1 MRQQAEIV
9 PVKLL
14 GPAQFTSPLDLST
27 VEGDGVGNFV
37 SEDSCVRHRI
47 EIRADIADENDLL
60 FEKAGPREKLFFDP
74 TDTRVAMVTC
84 GGLCPGL
91 NNVIRSAFLELH
103 YNYGVSDVFGY
114 RYGYKGLNPAHEL
127 APLRLTSELVERI
140 DKQGGTILGTSRG
153 QEPLDIMADTLERER
168 INVLLCVGGDGTQR
182 GAHRLHEELDRR
194 GAKIAVVGIPK
205 TVDNDIH
212 YCSVTFG
219 YETAINAAR
228 EVLQFAHNEAKSAL
242 NGIAL
247 VKVMGRD
254 AGFIAAGAALASQEV
269 NFALVPEVPFKLEG
283 TGGFLN
289 ALRER
294 ILARRHAVI
303 VAAEGAGQD
312 LFEDQRSERD
322 ASGNVRYNDIGLHL
336 KDAINRHFCE
346 QRISIDL
353 KYIDPSYI
361 LRSAPANCFDGLLCN
376 QLARRAVHAAMA
388 GRTDVM
394 IGYWNCAFMHVPI
407 PMATETKKQLDP
419 EGELWTSVL
428 AATGQ
433 ARCYAN

>member
-1 MRQQAEIV
+1 MKQQAEIV

-14 GPAQFTSPLDLST
+14 GPAQFRSPLDLST

-37 SEDSCVRHRI
+37 SEGSYVRHRI

-60 FEKAGPREKLFFDP
+60 FEKAGPREKLFFNP

-103 YNYGVSDVFGY
+103 YNYGVSDVLGF
-114 RYGYKGLNPAHEL
+114 RYGFKGLNPAHEL
-127 APLRLTSELVERI
+127 APVLLTSELVERI

-153 QEPLDIMADTLERER
+153 QESLDIMAATLERER

-182 GAHRLHEELDRR
+182 GAHRLHQELDRR

-219 YETAINAAR
+219 YETAIDAAR
-228 EVLQFAHNEAKSAL
+228 EVLQFAHNEARSAL

-269 NFALVPEVPFKLEG
+269 NFALIPEVPFKLEG

-294 ILARRHAVI
+294 IFARRHAVI

-361 LRSAPANCFDGLLCN
+361 LRSAPANCFDGLLCD

-394 IGYWNCAFMHVPI
+394 IGYWNRAFIHVPI
-407 PMATETKKQLDP
+407 PMATEAKKQLDP